1 MTTPQLD
8 KLTRT
13 QELVDLENLYGT
25 NNYRPLTSSSSAL
38 KEYGSTTLKASVT
51 WIVWLRI
58 RL

>member
-25 NNYRPLTSSSSAL
+25 NN
-38 KEYGSTTLKASVT
+38 
-51 WIVWLRI
+51 
-58 RL
+58 